1 MNIIKKL
8 TTTTALATTLLASV
22 NALANTQQQQI
33 DNWSLCT
40 ELAVAAGE
48 VSMVRQSGMSL
59 TDAIEYEFDW
69 VYSLGVNDNSGKVIR
84 ALLVEDVYTTQPYYE
99 TERYKQNAIRMKTE
113 EAFTE
118 CMKTLRKQQSSK
130 DGEVQ

>member
-1 MNIIKKL
+1 MMFKNVML
-8 TTTTALATTLLASV
+8 VTTLLLST
-22 NALANTQQQQI
+22 NALANTQQQI

-84 ALLVEDVYTTQPYYE
+84 ALLIEDVYTTQPYYE

>member
-1 MNIIKKL
+1 MNKSMV
-8 TTTTALATTLLASV
+8 TTLLLTTLLTST
-22 NALANTQQQQI
+22 NALATQQQQI

>member
-1 MNIIKKL
+1 MMFKNVML
-8 TTTTALATTLLASV
+8 VTTLLLST
-22 NALANTQQQQI
+22 NTLANTQQQQI

>member
-130 DGEVQ
+130 E

>member
-8 TTTTALATTLLASV
+8 VTTAAISTTLLLST

>member
-8 TTTTALATTLLASV
+8 VTTAAISTTLLLST

-130 DGEVQ
+130 E

>member
-8 TTTTALATTLLASV
+8 VTTAAISTTLLLST

-69 VYSLGVNDNSGKVIR
+69 VYSLGVNDSSGKVIR

>member
-1 MNIIKKL
+1 MNKSMV
-8 TTTTALATTLLASV
+8 TTLLLTTLLTST
-22 NALANTQQQQI
+22 NALASTQQQQI

>member
-1 MNIIKKL
+1 MNKSMV
-8 TTTTALATTLLASV
+8 TTMLLTTLLTST
-22 NALANTQQQQI
+22 NALASTQQQQI

>member
-8 TTTTALATTLLASV
+8 VTTAAISTTLLLST

-118 CMKTLRKQQSSK
+118 CMKTLRKQQSK
-130 DGEVQ
+130 E

>member
-59 TDAIEYEFDW
+59 TGAIEYEFDW

>member
-1 MNIIKKL
+1 MNKSMV
-8 TTTTALATTLLASV
+8 TTLLLTTLLTST
-22 NALANTQQQQI
+22 NALASTQQQQI

-40 ELAVAAGE
+40 EIAVAAGE

>member
-8 TTTTALATTLLASV
+8 VTTAAISTTLLLST

-99 TERYKQNAIRMKTE
+99 TERY
-113 EAFTE
+113 
-118 CMKTLRKQQSSK
+118 
-130 DGEVQ
+130 

>member
-8 TTTTALATTLLASV
+8 VTTASISTTLLLST

>member
-1 MNIIKKL
+1 MV
-8 TTTTALATTLLASV
+8 TTLLLTTLLTST
-22 NALANTQQQQI
+22 NALASTQQQQI

-69 VYSLGVNDNSGKVIR
+69 VYSLGANDNSGKVIR

>member
-1 MNIIKKL
+1 ML
-8 TTTTALATTLLASV
+8 VTTLLASA

-84 ALLVEDVYTTQPYYE
+84 ALLVEDVYTTQSYYE

>member
-1 MNIIKKL
+1 MMFKNVML
-8 TTTTALATTLLASV
+8 VTTLLLST

>member
-1 MNIIKKL
+1 MMFKNVML
-8 TTTTALATTLLASV
+8 VTTLLASA

-84 ALLVEDVYTTQPYYE
+84 ALLVEDVYTTQSYYE

>member
-1 MNIIKKL
+1 MNKSMV
-8 TTTTALATTLLASV
+8 TTLLLTTLLTST

-69 VYSLGVNDNSGKVIR
+69 VYSLGVDDNSGKVIR